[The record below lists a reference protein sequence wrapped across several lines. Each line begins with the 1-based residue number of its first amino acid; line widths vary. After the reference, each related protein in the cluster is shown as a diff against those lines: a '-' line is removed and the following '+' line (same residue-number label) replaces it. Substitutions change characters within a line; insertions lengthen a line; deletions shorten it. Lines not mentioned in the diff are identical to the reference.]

1 MNSMKRQKDKTLKDQ
16 LPRLVDAQYV
26 TGDQWRTTPER
37 IKRLGQSG
45 NISKLWMYLVVKVN
59 SDAIKNNIA

>member
-1 MNSMKRQKDKTLKDQ
+1 MLMEKRGGQ
-16 LPRLVDAQYV
+16 LLLA
-26 TGDQWRTTPER
+26 PER

-59 SDAIKNNIA
+59 SDAVKNNIA